1 MSASCPGFCPDTG
14 LMGKLI
20 KARPRGKRYETT
32 LRVGSL
38 ANLALVSARVLTGG
52 QSLPPAPQAPH
63 DGLGGHWTWN
73 RSSSH

>member
-1 MSASCPGFCPDTG
+1 
-14 LMGKLI
+14 MGMLSRS
-20 KARPRGKRYETT
+20 RPRGKRYETT

-52 QSLPPAPQAPH
+52 QSLPPASSAPR